1 MATDSSQTETK
12 QQGIIETAQAAAS
25 DPQSKIQPEL
35 IEKKLVEESRKAGAV
50 AYQFD
55 PNASPEEKAQAANA
69 ILPPGFHNPNKQKG
83 LALVSDNDLTGPPQ
97 YDLPSTNQASAE
109 VKQAPTLNGAEKRSA
124 QNGQLTEDQRWAR
137 DRTGWAPQFAKPDEK
152 REEGETLLD
161 HRTFLEEK
169 LSDKFY
175 GDWYHNAAVIVFACL
190 SSWIIAVLGGGLGW
204 VFLVMA
210 ACGTYYRTSIRRVRR
225 NFRDDVH
232 REMAKQRLETDSE
245 SLEWINGFLLK
256 FWPIYAPVLCDT
268 IINSV
273 DQVLSTSTPAFL
285 DSLRMKTFVLGTKPP
300 RLEHVKTYPKTEVDT
315 VIMDW
320 KFSFTPNDTMDMT
333 ARELKDKINPKVV
346 LEVRVGKGVV
356 SHGLDVIVED
366 FAFSGLMRVK
376 MKLQIPFPHIERV
389 DISFMERPEIDYVC
403 KPLGGDHLG
412 FDINFIPG
420 LEGFIKEQ
428 IHGNLGPMMYEPNVF
443 PIEIAKMLAG
453 NPVDQAIGVL
463 AVTLHGAAN
472 LKGSGRIGNT
482 VDPYC
487 SISIN
492 NRNELARTK
501 TIRDTTEPRW
511 NETHYIIITSFTDS
525 LTVGVFDYNDVR
537 KDQEL
542 GIATFPLDKLESES
556 EHEGLALDISYSGRS
571 RGVLRA
577 DVRFFPVLEGRRL
590 EDGTE
595 EPAPELNTGVARFTV
610 EQAKELDG
618 SKSLVGSLNPYAVL
632 ILNGKEVHVTK
643 KLKRTNNPI
652 FQNSSKELLIT
663 DRKHAK
669 LGLLIK
675 DDRDL
680 ATDPVIGKY
689 QIKLND
695 MLKMMDKG
703 QEWYQLHGAKSG
715 RVKMMLD
722 WKPVALRGIVGGAGY
737 VPPIGVARIHFKSAK
752 DLRNVETMGKS
763 DPYARVL
770 LNGIPSGRTVTYKNN
785 LNPDW
790 DEIVYVPV
798 HNVREKLTLE
808 VMDEESL
815 SKDRSL
821 GEVEVSL
828 SDYIHE
834 DENGEYEVDE
844 EKQDIQSGL
853 RMNGRGTAKGFLN
866 YNIAFYPALNVYDPE
881 EDAEEEEEEE
891 ELSGLPSR
899 GHSKQNSVD
908 STRKSVDRKSID
920 APRAST
926 DIKSNGRPSID
937 TALSKAAS
945 NGGLETPTS
954 TKAMAHG
961 RPKIRIEA
969 ADLTKYESGLIV
981 FKLIDGQL
989 SHTNVYL
996 EVLVD
1001 DHMFPSYTSMKIKSR
1016 EATFQDVGD
1025 AFIRELDMSQITLRL
1040 VEKSS
1045 DKDEKHVIAKLT
1057 GDTLST
1063 LQRCLYTPTELQ
1075 LRAENGAISKIK
1087 VSLRFIPVMMKL
1099 DPRESINNSGELRV
1113 DVLDAADLPSADRNG
1128 YSDPYCK
1135 FKLDGKDVYKTK
1147 VQKKTLHPAWNE
1159 FFETSIK
1166 SRIGANFRVDVWDW
1180 DFGDKADFLGGADI
1194 NLEMLEPFHSQEVTL
1209 DLDGKSGAIRLKL
1222 LFKPSYVTRTRQGQ
1236 STMSGTFAVPG
1247 KIVGAPVKGV
1257 GLVGGGV
1264 VKGASFLGRGLKNR
1278 FTHKDS
1284 ESNGTSTPIREESP
1298 PQTPNKPTEQQGG
1311 GLARAPGLVVEPS
1324 SPSSSVDTPGPL
1336 NRRHSRTKSVKS
1348 LLGEKGTPGSIGAE
1362 TGSAMFTI
1370 VSASGFPPSA
1380 NVRCH
1385 VRLLGAKGTKEV
1397 HKTKAVK
1404 SSDGSVQFDASHET
1418 FKVPHVPADAQYQL
1432 KVVDHST
1439 FGSDA
1444 GLGEALFF
1452 VDDQGTAMSKEKTV
1466 TVGTGSVVIKS
1477 SFAPSDLSNGRP
1489 STSHSVNL
1497 DPADANGETPDK
1509 KRRSFLSKRSVSGA

>member
-1 MATDSSQTETK
+1 
-12 QQGIIETAQAAAS
+12 
-25 DPQSKIQPEL
+25 
-35 IEKKLVEESRKAGAV
+35 
-50 AYQFD
+50 
-55 PNASPEEKAQAANA
+55 
-69 ILPPGFHNPNKQKG
+69 
-83 LALVSDNDLTGPPQ
+83 
-97 YDLPSTNQASAE
+97 
-109 VKQAPTLNGAEKRSA
+109 
-124 QNGQLTEDQRWAR
+124 
-137 DRTGWAPQFAKPDEK
+137 
-152 REEGETLLD
+152 
-161 HRTFLEEK
+161 
-169 LSDKFY
+169 
-175 GDWYHNAAVIVFACL
+175 
-190 SSWIIAVLGGGLGW
+190 
-204 VFLVMA
+204 
-210 ACGTYYRTSIRRVRR
+210 
-225 NFRDDVH
+225 
-232 REMAKQRLETDSE
+232 
-245 SLEWINGFLLK
+245 
-256 FWPIYAPVLCDT
+256 
-268 IINSV
+268 
-273 DQVLSTSTPAFL
+273 
-285 DSLRMKTFVLGTKPP
+285 
-300 RLEHVKTYPKTEVDT
+300 
-315 VIMDW
+315 MDW

-333 ARELKDKINPKVV
+333 ARELKNKINPKVV
-346 LEVRVGKGVV
+346 LEVRIGKGLV

-389 DISFMERPEIDYVC
+389 DICFLERPEIDYVC
-403 KPLGGDHLG
+403 KPLGGDTLG

-428 IHGNLGPMMYEPNVF
+428 IHGNLGPMMYQPNVF

-463 AVTLHGAAN
+463 AVTLHGAFN

-482 VDPYC
+482 IDPYC

-492 NRNELARTK
+492 NRDELARTK
-501 TIRDTTEPRW
+501 TIRDTNEPRW

-525 LTVGVFDYNDVR
+525 LTLAVFDYNDVR

-542 GIATFPLDKLESES
+542 GIATFPLDKLESDH
-556 EHEGLALDISYSGRS
+556 EHEGLSLDISYSGRS
-571 RGVLRA
+571 RGVLKS
-577 DVRFFPVLEGRRL
+577 DIRFFPVLGGRKL

-595 EPAPELNTGVARFTV
+595 EPAPELNTGVVRFTV

-618 SKSLVGSLNPYAVL
+618 SKSLIGSLNPYAVL
-632 ILNGKEVHVTK
+632 LLNGKELHVTK

-669 LGLLIK
+669 LGLVIK

-680 ATDPVIGKY
+680 ATDPVIGRY
-689 QIKLND
+689 QIKLDD

-703 QEWYQLHGAKSG
+703 QEWYQLHGAKTG
-715 RVKMMLD
+715 RVKMVVD

-737 VPPIGVARIHFKSAK
+737 VAPIGVARIHFKSANE
-752 DLRNVETMGKS
+752 LRNLETMGKS

-785 LNPDW
+785 LNPVW

-808 VMDEESL
+808 VMDEENL

-821 GEVEVSL
+821 GEVEIAL
-828 SDYIHE
+828 SDYVHE

-844 EKQDIQSGL
+844 EKQDIKGGL
-853 RMNGRGTAKGFLN
+853 RMNGRGAAKGFLN
-866 YNIAFYPALNVYDPE
+866 YNIAFYPTLNVYDPE
-881 EDAEEEEEEE
+881 EDAEEEEEDD
-891 ELSGLPSR
+891 LASLPSR

-908 STRKSVDRKSID
+908 SSRKSSE
-920 APRAST
+920 APRPSA
-926 DIKSNGRPSID
+926 DVKSNGRLSVD
-937 TALSKAAS
+937 TAVSKTAT
-945 NGGLETPTS
+945 NGGLAPLTS
-954 TKAMAHG
+954 PKAVVQE
-961 RPKIRIEA
+961 RPKIHIEA
-969 ADLTKYESGLIV
+969 ADLAKYESGLIV

-989 SHTNVYL
+989 SHTNVQL

-1025 AFIRELDMSQITLRL
+1025 AFIRELDMSQLTLRL
-1040 VEKSS
+1040 VENSN

-1063 LQRCLYTPTELQ
+1063 LQRCLYTPTELS
-1075 LRAENGAISKIK
+1075 LRADNGAVSKVK
-1087 VSLRFIPVMMKL
+1087 VSLRFIPVQMKL

-1113 DVLDAADLPSADRNG
+1113 DVLDAANLPSADRNG

-1166 SRIGANFRVDVWDW
+1166 SRIGANFRVDVYDW
-1180 DFGDKADFLGGADI
+1180 DFGDSADFLGGADI
-1194 NLEMLEPFHSQEVTL
+1194 NLEMLEPFHPQEVNL

-1222 LFKPSYVTRTRQGQ
+1222 LFKPSYVTKTRQGQ
-1236 STMSGTFAVPG
+1236 STMSGTFAPAG

-1257 GLVGGGV
+1257 GMVGGGV
-1264 VKGASFLGRGLKNR
+1264 VKGASFLGRGLKSR

-1284 ESNGTSTPIREESP
+1284 DGNGTTTPAREESP
-1298 PQTPNKPTEQQGG
+1298 PQTPSKSEG
-1311 GLARAPGLVVEPS
+1311 GLARAPGLVIEPS
-1324 SPSSSVDTPGPL
+1324 SPSPSVDAPESL

-1348 LLGEKGTPGSIGAE
+1348 LLGDKGTPGSIGAE
-1362 TGSAMFTI
+1362 AGSAMFTI

-1380 NVRCH
+1380 NLRCH
-1385 VRLLGAKGTKEV
+1385 VRLLGSKSAKEV
-1397 HKTKAVK
+1397 HKTKAIK
-1404 SSDGSVQFDASHET
+1404 SSSGSVQFDASHET

-1439 FGSDA
+1439 FGSDSS
-1444 GLGEALFF
+1444 LGEALFF
-1452 VDDQGTAMSKEKTV
+1452 VDDQGSAMSKEKTI
-1466 TVGTGSVVIKS
+1466 TVGSGSVVIKS
-1477 SFAPSDLSNGRP
+1477 AFAASDISNGRP

-1497 DPADANGETPDK
+1497 EAPDANGDTPDK
-1509 KRRSFLSKRSVSGA
+1509 KRRSFLSKRSVSGV

>member
-1 MATDSSQTETK
+1 MAAEIK
-12 QQGIIETAQAAAS
+12 QQGIIETAQAAAE

-35 IEKKLVEESRKAGAV
+35 VEKKLVEESRKAGAL
-50 AYQFD
+50 AYQFNPND
-55 PNASPEEKAQAANA
+55 PPEEKAKAAIA
-69 ILPPGFHNPNKQKG
+69 DI
-83 LALVSDNDLTGPPQ
+83 TGPPQ
-97 YDLPSTNQASAE
+97 YDLPSTDEVAHD
-109 VKQAPTLNGAEKRSA
+109 VKQVTTLSEAKKKSG

-137 DRTGWAPQFAKPDEK
+137 DRTGWAPQFVKPDEK
-152 REEGETLLD
+152 REDAETLLD

-169 LSDKFY
+169 LGDKFF

-190 SSWIIAVLGGGLGW
+190 ASWIIAVLGGGLGW

-210 ACGTYYRTSIRRVRR
+210 TCGTYYRTSIRRVRR
-225 NFRDDVH
+225 NFRDDIN
-232 REMAKQRLETDSE
+232 REIAKQRLETDSE

-273 DQVLSTSTPAFL
+273 DQVLSTATPAFL
-285 DSLRMKTFVLGTKPP
+285 DSLRMKTFILGTKPP

-333 ARELKDKINPKVV
+333 ARDLKDKVNPKVV
-346 LEVRVGKGVV
+346 LEVRIGKGLV

-389 DISFMERPEIDYVC
+389 DICFLGRPEIDYVC
-403 KPLGGDHLG
+403 KPLGGDTLG

-428 IHGNLGPMMYEPNVF
+428 IHGNLAPMMYEPNVF

-453 NPVDQAIGVL
+453 NPVDQAIGVV
-463 AVTLHGAAN
+463 AVTIQGAFN

-482 VDPYC
+482 IDPYC

-492 NRNELARTK
+492 NRDELARTK
-501 TIRDTTEPRW
+501 TIRDTNEPRW

-525 LTVGVFDYNDVR
+525 LTLGIFDYNDLR

-542 GIATFPLDKLESES
+542 GIATFALDKLESQP
-556 EHEGLALDISYSGRS
+556 EHDSLSLDISYSGRS
-571 RGVLRA
+571 RGVLKT
-577 DVRFFPVLEGRRL
+577 DIRFFPVLGGRKL

-595 EPAPELNTGVARFTV
+595 EPAPELNTGVVRFTV

-618 SKSLVGSLNPYAVL
+618 SKSLIGSLNPYAVL
-632 ILNGKEVHVTK
+632 LLNGKELHVTK

-652 FQNSSKELLIT
+652 FQNSSKEILIT

-669 LGLLIK
+669 LGLVIK

-680 ATDPVIGKY
+680 ATDPVIGSY
-689 QIKLND
+689 QIKLDD
-695 MLKMMDKG
+695 MLNMMAKG
-703 QEWYQLHGAKSG
+703 QEWYSLNGAKTG
-715 RVKMMLD
+715 RVKMMID

-737 VPPIGVARIHFKSAK
+737 VSPIGVARIHFKGASE
-752 DLRNVETMGKS
+752 LRNFETMGKS

-770 LNGIPSGRTVTYKNN
+770 LNGIPGGRTVTYQNN
-785 LNPDW
+785 LNPIW

-798 HNVREKLTLE
+798 HNLREKLTLE
-808 VMDEESL
+808 VMDEENL

-821 GEVEVSL
+821 GEVEIAL

-834 DENGEYEVDE
+834 NENGEYEVDE
-844 EKQDIQSGL
+844 EKQDIKSGL
-853 RMNGRGTAKGFLN
+853 RMNGRGAAKGFLN
-866 YNIAFYPALNVYDPE
+866 YNIAFYPTLNVYDPE
-881 EDAEEEEEEE
+881 EDAEEEKADDA
-891 ELSGLPSR
+891 LASLPSQ
-899 GHSKQNSVD
+899 GNSKQSVD
-908 STRKSVDRKSID
+908 STGKSLDRGSSD
-920 APRAST
+920 APKPGT
-926 DIKSNGRPSID
+926 DVKPNGRPSID
-937 TALSKAAS
+937 TAASKAAS
-945 NGGLETPTS
+945 NGDLASPTS
-954 TKAMAHG
+954 SKAVAQE

-981 FKLIDGQL
+981 FKIIDGQL
-989 SHTNVYL
+989 SHTNVQL

-1001 DHMFPSYTSMKIKSR
+1001 DQMFSSYTSMNIKSR
-1016 EATFQDVGD
+1016 DVTFQD
-1025 AFIRELDMSQITLRL
+1025 DMSQLTLRL
-1040 VEKSS
+1040 VEKSN
-1045 DKDEKHVIAKLT
+1045 DRDQKHVIAKLT

-1063 LQRCLYTPTELQ
+1063 LQRCLYTPTELS
-1075 LRAENGAISKIK
+1075 LRADNGAVSKIK
-1087 VSLRFIPVMMKL
+1087 VSLRFIPVQMKL

-1113 DVLDAADLPSADRNG
+1113 DVLDAANLPSADRNG

-1135 FKLDGKDVYKTK
+1135 FKLEGKDVYKTK

-1166 SRIGANFRVDVWDW
+1166 SRIGANFRVDVYDW
-1180 DFGDKADFLGGADI
+1180 DFGDKADFLGGAGID
-1194 NLEMLEPFHSQEVTL
+1194 LGMLEPFHPQEVNL

-1222 LFKPSYVTRTRQGQ
+1222 LFKPSYVTKTRQGK
-1236 STMSGTFAVPG
+1236 STMSGTFAPAG
-1247 KIVGAPVKGV
+1247 KIVGAPVKTV
-1257 GLVGGGV
+1257 GMVGGGV
-1264 VKGASFLGRGLKNR
+1264 VKGASFLGRGLKSR
-1278 FTHKDS
+1278 FTNKES
-1284 ESNGTSTPIREESP
+1284 EGSGTSTPVREESP
-1298 PQTPNKPTEQQGG
+1298 PQTPSKSEG

-1324 SPSSSVDTPGPL
+1324 SPTSSVDVPESL

-1348 LLGEKGTPGSIGAE
+1348 LLGDKGTPGSIGAE

-1370 VSASGFPPSA
+1370 VSASGFPPST

-1385 VRLLGAKGTKEV
+1385 VRLMGTKGAKEV

-1404 SSDGSVQFDASHET
+1404 SSSGSVQFDASHET
-1418 FKVPHVPADAQYQL
+1418 FRVPHVPADAQYQL

-1439 FGSDA
+1439 FGSDSS
-1444 GLGEALFF
+1444 LGEALFF
-1452 VDDQGTAMSKEKTV
+1452 VGDQGSAMMKEKTI
-1466 TVGTGSVVIKS
+1466 TVGSGSVVIKS
-1477 SFAPSDLSNGRP
+1477 AFAASDLSNGRP

-1497 DPADANGETPDK
+1497 EAPVPMVTLPIRSDAASCPSAVLVVY
-1509 KRRSFLSKRSVSGA
+1509 RLAS